1 MGTIYWN
8 LVLSITIIRTRLLS
22 FSLPSWPWLPPT
34 NTATRASSMATPL
47 LSLPPS
53 IDPMVNITPLCT
65 PNPLPLP
72 MRFTNTTMRRNML
85 LVSTPLAT
93 TGLLTSTM
101 QTMLP
106 FIVAM
111 PISMLTM
118 PIFMVTMLT
127 FMVTMPTFTV
137 TMPTFTVTM
146 PTFMVTMVLP
156 TTSTVT
162 PLTMLMLKPTPTSTP
177 TLLSTTKLLSTIL
190 PLSTSLLLSTTLPP
204 LSTNPLLSPTPLPL
218 FTKLPPTNPLTLNLL
233 TMSLLMKAQLSINT
247 VMLSLMTTLVT
258 TLLKVRTVMVLL
270 PLANTV

>member
-93 TGLLTSTM
+93 TELLTSTM
-101 QTMLP
+101 LTMLP
-106 FIVAM
+106 FIVTM
-111 PISMLTM
+111 PISML
-118 PIFMVTMLT
+118 
-127 FMVTMPTFTV
+127 

-146 PTFMVTMVLP
+146 PTFMVTMDLP

-162 PLTMLMLKPTPTSTP
+162 PLTMLM
-177 TLLSTTKLLSTIL
+177 
-190 PLSTSLLLSTTLPP
+190 
-204 LSTNPLLSPTPLPL
+204 
-218 FTKLPPTNPLTLNLL
+218 
-233 TMSLLMKAQLSINT
+233 
-247 VMLSLMTTLVT
+247 
-258 TLLKVRTVMVLL
+258 
-270 PLANTV
+270 

>member
-34 NTATRASSMATPL
+34 NTATRASSMATHL

-65 PNPLPLP
+65 LNPLPLP

-93 TGLLTSTM
+93 TELLTS
-101 QTMLP
+101 TMLP
-106 FIVAM
+106 FIVTMPTFMVTM

-118 PIFMVTMLT
+118 PT

-137 TMPTFTVTM
+137 TMPI
-146 PTFMVTMVLP
+146 FMVTMVLP

-177 TLLSTTKLLSTIL
+177 TLPSTPKLLSTIL
-190 PLSTSLLLSTTLPP
+190 PLSTSLLLS
-204 LSTNPLLSPTPLPL
+204 
-218 FTKLPPTNPLTLNLL
+218 
-233 TMSLLMKAQLSINT
+233 
-247 VMLSLMTTLVT
+247 
-258 TLLKVRTVMVLL
+258 
-270 PLANTV
+270 

>member
-93 TGLLTSTM
+93 TELLTSTM
-101 QTMLP
+101 LPMLP
-106 FIVAM
+106 FI
-111 PISMLTM
+111 
-118 PIFMVTMLT
+118 
-127 FMVTMPTFTV
+127 
-137 TMPTFTVTM
+137 VTM
-146 PTFMVTMVLP
+146 PTFMVTMPISIVTMPIFMVTMPTFMVTMPTFMVTMDLP

-177 TLLSTTKLLSTIL
+177 TLPSTTKLPSTIL
-190 PLSTSLLLSTTLPP
+190 PLSTSLLLSTTLPL
-204 LSTNPLLSPTPLPL
+204 LSTNPLLSTTPLPL
-218 FTKLPPTNPLTLNLL
+218 FTKLPPTSPLTLNLL
-233 TMSLLMKAQLSINT
+233 TMSLL
-247 VMLSLMTTLVT
+247 
-258 TLLKVRTVMVLL
+258 
-270 PLANTV
+270 

>member
-65 PNPLPLP
+65 PNPLQLP

-93 TGLLTSTM
+93 TELLTSTM
-101 QTMLP
+101 LTMLP
-106 FIVAM
+106 FIVTM
-111 PISMLTM
+111 PTFMVPMLISMLTM
-118 PIFMVTMLT
+118 LIFMVTMPT
-127 FMVTMPTFTV
+127 FMVTMPTFMV

-177 TLLSTTKLLSTIL
+177 TLLSTTKLPFTIL
-190 PLSTSLLLSTTLPP
+190 PLSTSLPL

-218 FTKLPPTNPLTLNLL
+218 FTKLLPTSLL
-233 TMSLLMKAQLSINT
+233 T
-247 VMLSLMTTLVT
+247 
-258 TLLKVRTVMVLL
+258 
-270 PLANTV
+270 

>member
-34 NTATRASSMATPL
+34 NTATRASSMAMPL

-65 PNPLPLP
+65 PNPLQLP

-93 TGLLTSTM
+93 TELLTSTM
-101 QTMLP
+101 LTMLP
-106 FIVAM
+106 FIV
-111 PISMLTM
+111 TM
-118 PIFMVTMLT
+118 PT

-177 TLLSTTKLLSTIL
+177 TLLPTTKL
-190 PLSTSLLLSTTLPP
+190 P
-204 LSTNPLLSPTPLPL
+204 
-218 FTKLPPTNPLTLNLL
+218 
-233 TMSLLMKAQLSINT
+233 SI
-247 VMLSLMTTLVT
+247 
-258 TLLKVRTVMVLL
+258 
-270 PLANTV
+270 

>member
-93 TGLLTSTM
+93 TELLTSTM
-101 QTMLP
+101 LTMLP
-106 FIVAM
+106 
-111 PISMLTM
+111 
-118 PIFMVTMLT
+118 
-127 FMVTMPTFTV
+127 FMVTMPTFMV

-146 PTFMVTMVLP
+146 PTFMVTMPTSMVTMPTSMVTMPTSMVTMPTFMVTMDLP

-162 PLTMLMLKPTPTSTP
+162 PLTMLML
-177 TLLSTTKLLSTIL
+177 
-190 PLSTSLLLSTTLPP
+190 
-204 LSTNPLLSPTPLPL
+204 
-218 FTKLPPTNPLTLNLL
+218 
-233 TMSLLMKAQLSINT
+233 
-247 VMLSLMTTLVT
+247 
-258 TLLKVRTVMVLL
+258 
-270 PLANTV
+270 